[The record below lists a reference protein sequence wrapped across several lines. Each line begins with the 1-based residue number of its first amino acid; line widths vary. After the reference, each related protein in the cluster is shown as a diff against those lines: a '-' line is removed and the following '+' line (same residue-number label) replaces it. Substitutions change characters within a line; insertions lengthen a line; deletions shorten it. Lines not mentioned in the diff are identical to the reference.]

1 MTRHQRNGPIQ
12 VTGVGARVVA
22 ILGDAIPSHDTITTI
37 TGAAVPGEATAT
49 IAEVVLAATPV
60 VEVRTTTSAVVGA
73 VTTTPE
79 VGVPRNADADSN
91 ADVGNHSTVSS
102 H

>member
-12 VTGVGARVVA
+12 VTGADVRVVV
-22 ILGDAIPSHDTITTI
+22 ILGDAIPSRDTITT
-37 TGAAVPGEATAT
+37 TSGVAVPGEVTAT
-49 IAEVVLAATPV
+49 TIEVVSAATPAAD
-60 VEVRTTTSAVVGA
+60 VRTTTPAVEGA

-79 VGVPRNADADSN
+79 VGVPRNADADNS
-91 ADVGNHSTVSS
+91 ADEGNHNTAIS